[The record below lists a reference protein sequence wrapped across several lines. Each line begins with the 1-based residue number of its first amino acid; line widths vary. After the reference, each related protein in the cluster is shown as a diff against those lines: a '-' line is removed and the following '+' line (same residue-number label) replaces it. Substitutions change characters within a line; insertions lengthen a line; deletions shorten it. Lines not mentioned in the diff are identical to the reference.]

1 MTNTYKA
8 YLPILYI
15 YIEGV
20 IALDFRVLNYFL
32 TVAQEKTISKA
43 AESLHLTQPT
53 LSKQLKDLEEEL
65 GVQLFTR
72 GNREITLTEDGKYL
86 LNRGKEILS
95 LVNITTSNL
104 SSKETISGEIVIGGG
119 ETKAMQ
125 VIAKNLH
132 VLTTKYPDLKI
143 HLYSGNADDVSEK
156 LDKGIIDFGI
166 VIDPVEKKK
175 YDYLKLPQTDQW
187 GLLIRNDHPYA
198 KKEFIVPNDLKTL
211 SIFVSNQS
219 LVDDQIGEWL
229 GGNLD
234 SHQIIGTYNLLYNA
248 SIMVKEGLGCALCLD
263 GIINTLGMNLNF
275 VPLKPTLE
283 ASLNIIWKKN
293 QILSKAAALFLKT
306 IQNSITS

>member
-1 MTNTYKA
+1 MYA
-8 YLPILYI
+8 FYLYL
-15 YIEGV
+15 ERV
-20 IALDFRVLNYFL
+20 IVLDFRVLNYFL

-43 AESLHLTQPT
+43 AESLHLSQPT
-53 LSKQLKDLEEEL
+53 LSKQLKELEEEL
-65 GVQLFTR
+65 GVKLFTR

-104 SSKETISGEIVIGGG
+104 SSNEAISGEIVIGGG

-125 VIAKNLH
+125 FIAKNLY
-132 VLTTKYPDLKI
+132 VLTKEYPDLKI

-175 YDYLKLPQTDQW
+175 YDYLKLSKTDHW
-187 GLLIRNDHPYA
+187 GLLVRNDHPYA
-198 KKEFIVPNDLKTL
+198 KKETIVPNDLKSL
-211 SIFVSNQS
+211 SLFVSNQS

-229 GGNLD
+229 GENLD

-248 SIMVKEGLGCALCLD
+248 SIMVKEGVGCALCID
-263 GIINTLGMNLNF
+263 GIINTLGTNLKF
-275 VPLKPTLE
+275 IPLKPNLE

-306 IQNSITS
+306 IQTSITS